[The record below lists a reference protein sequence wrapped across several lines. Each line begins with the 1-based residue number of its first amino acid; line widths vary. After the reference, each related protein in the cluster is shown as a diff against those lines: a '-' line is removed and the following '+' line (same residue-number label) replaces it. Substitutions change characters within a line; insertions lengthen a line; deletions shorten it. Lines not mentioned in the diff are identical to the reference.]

1 VRNSSL
7 QPGQATHGGCEV
19 VGTASGVYSRS
30 NAMGALDR
38 IKQWFR
44 KAGNEAETV
53 AKGGEPDATPPSG
66 GFGEPER
73 ETSTNAQMQ
82 GASDE
87 PWSE

>member
-1 VRNSSL
+1 
-7 QPGQATHGGCEV
+7 
-19 VGTASGVYSRS
+19 
-30 NAMGALDR
+30 MGALDT

-53 AKGGEPDATPPSG
+53 AESGEPDATPPDG

-73 ETSTNAQMQ
+73 ETSTNAQTQ